1 VASIEKRNNM
11 KKLLYLLIILMFFS
25 CEKKTKHT
33 QKIVAKKNKDSKYEN
48 LLSKFK
54 DISIDTLEVYSSENY
69 DNYKGIKMDSVDAIL
84 FPKEIAEEY
93 FLEHDLYACY
103 KFDINSTKIG
113 LLART
118 PSMYVPSS
126 IKLFFYN
133 KTEDNIKE
141 YIELAESWGDAGDS
155 MEKTSWII
163 QNKKN
168 EINVLM
174 RIRESHD
181 HSIENE
187 NDTIVENWYY
197 HNLINISKQKIDTIS
212 KDSKLITKKFKS
224 LLNKASH

>member
-1 VASIEKRNNM
+1 M
-11 KKLLYLLIILMFFS
+11 KQLLYLLIILIFFS
-25 CEKKTKHT
+25 CEEKPKHLH
-33 QKIVAKKNKDSKYEN
+33 KIETEKDKESKYKN

-54 DISIDTLEVYSSENY
+54 DISIDTLKVYSSENY
-69 DNYKGIKMDSVDAIL
+69 DNYRGIKMDSVDAIL

-103 KFDINSTKIG
+103 KFEINSTKIG

-126 IKLFFYN
+126 IKLFIYN
-133 KTEDNIKE
+133 KIEDNIKD

-163 QNKKN
+163 QNEKN

-174 RIRESHD
+174 RIIESHD

-187 NDTIVENWYY
+187 NDTIVENWHY
-197 HNLINISKQKIDTIS
+197 HHLINISKQKIDTIS
-212 KDSKLITKKFKS
+212 KDSKSITKKFKS
-224 LLNKASH
+224 LLK